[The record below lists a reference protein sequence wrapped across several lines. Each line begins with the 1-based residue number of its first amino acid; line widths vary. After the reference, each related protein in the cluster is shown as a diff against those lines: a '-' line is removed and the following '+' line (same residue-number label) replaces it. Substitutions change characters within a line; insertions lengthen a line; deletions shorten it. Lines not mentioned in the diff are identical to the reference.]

1 MDSKED
7 IQGRISEPEI
17 CIDTVGPLH
26 NGHLGT
32 EESGHCTEVA
42 VVERWPLLEV

>member
-1 MDSKED
+1 M
-7 IQGRISEPEI
+7 I

-42 VVERWPLLEV
+42 VIGGLTITVCDCASELVLGVEW